1 MYQHLSNIAIDE
13 LGESLIDRFYT
24 EHPNNSLCVDIEG
37 FASEYLG
44 LTIGYETFKERDVE
58 GFLGDGETAVSV
70 LRGNKA
76 YDIVFPRKTVVI
88 SEKLLNPTMSGRKR
102 FTMAHEVSHYLLDR
116 MSPEMSVARYR
127 RELQNIS
134 NFDIAALKERMSL
147 FENRAD
153 RLAAAL
159 LMPRFNINKAMERFA
174 GGVGFTKYGDTLYG
188 SEEHTIMQSM
198 ADGMGVSREA
208 LEIRLRDM
216 GLIEYKPIDDFIKQD
231 LQEGDFDDSDIEYD
245 RRCGQLDPLKTYLI
259 HRSRREAERHE
270 TRVIKCP
277 SCGFRMA
284 TVTVNS
290 HGSQQLKCRKCGLN
304 ENLNLAY
311 FRKRKPYLERYE
323 LVNYKKTKR

>member
-1 MYQHLSNIAIDE
+1 MSSANPLV
-13 LGESLIDRFYT
+13 DRFYT

-44 LTIGYETFKERDVE
+44 LTIGYETFKERYVE

-70 LRGNKA
+70 LRGHKA
-76 YDIVFPRKTVVI
+76 YNIVFPRKTVII
-88 SEKLLNPTMSGRKR
+88 SEKLLNLTMNGRKR

-134 NFDIAALKERMSL
+134 NFDIAALKERMST

-174 GGVGFTKYGDTLYG
+174 GGVGFTKFGDTLYS

-198 ADGMGVSREA
+198 AYGMGVSREA

-231 LQEGDFDDSDIEYD
+231 LQKGDFDDSDIEYD
-245 RRCGQLDPLKTYLI
+245 RRRGQLDPLKTYLI
-259 HRSRREAERHE
+259 HRSRRYSASLIL
-270 TRVIKCP
+270 TIPNLIK
-277 SCGFRMA
+277 
-284 TVTVNS
+284 
-290 HGSQQLKCRKCGLN
+290 
-304 ENLNLAY
+304 
-311 FRKRKPYLERYE
+311 KPTILCTPLSEQC
-323 LVNYKKTKR
+323 LT